1 MTATLRATVGLSAD
15 EAAALGHLTD
25 ATDPQAIAL
34 DSLTGI
40 TLGLGAST
48 AQQVHALVVAGLKAV
63 EKKAEEIGYTRQAAF
78 ERDHPD
84 CVAWRNLLSTR
95 RLPSF
100 LSPKDDSDTVAGA
113 A

>member
-48 AQQVHALVVAGLKAV
+48 AQQVHALVVAGIQAV
-63 EKKAEEIGYTRQAAF
+63 EKEAEEIGYRSLAEFLKTDD
-78 ERDHPD
+78 ESK
-84 CVAWRNLLSTR
+84 AWRESR
-95 RLPSF
+95 RARALRRF
-100 LSPKDDSDTVAGA
+100 A